1 MQPTGWTMLGSLI
14 AALAPLLAITTAGH
28 ALLYQ
33 RDPRTAIG
41 WIGVCLFF
49 PIAGPIL
56 YYLFGINRI
65 STRAKELHRRL
76 TFRLPRPER
85 SDSSRAVSPQQCSIP
100 PDCCEIITISNAV
113 THRPMLGGNHL
124 DILYNGE
131 QAYPAMLESIAGAK
145 RTCFLSSYIFATD
158 RTGRSFIDALRAAA
172 DRGADVRVIIDG
184 IGEYYSLPRIS
195 RLLKKEN
202 IRFVRFLPPK
212 LMPPSLFVNLRNH
225 RKILVVDGT
234 IGYTGGMNIRDNHLV
249 TEVAMKKRVS
259 DLHFRLQGPIVR
271 QITQVFLEDWGFCT
285 GEHPSVDN
293 QMETDA
299 AGALCRTIV
308 DGPNE
313 DLDKLATIL
322 TGAIHTARRRIR
334 IMTPYFLP
342 TREMISALQITALRG
357 VDIAII
363 LPAKNNLPFVHWA
376 CRNML
381 WELLQ
386 IGIKIYYQPPPF
398 AHTKL
403 FITDEQYVHVGTANL
418 DPRSLRL
425 NFELAVEVC
434 NKSFVEKLI
443 GYFENVRQL
452 SSPVSLKEIDSR
464 PLPWKIRDAL
474 AWIFYPYL

>member
-1 MQPTGWTMLGSLI
+1 M
-14 AALAPLLAITTAGH
+14 
-28 ALLYQ
+28 
-33 RDPRTAIG
+33 
-41 WIGVCLFF
+41 
-49 PIAGPIL
+49 
-56 YYLFGINRI
+56 
-65 STRAKELHRRL
+65 
-76 TFRLPRPER
+76 
-85 SDSSRAVSPQQCSIP
+85 
-100 PDCCEIITISNAV
+100 
-113 THRPMLGGNHL
+113 
-124 DILYNGE
+124 
-131 QAYPAMLESIAGAK
+131 
-145 RTCFLSSYIFATD
+145 
-158 RTGRSFIDALRAAA
+158 
-172 DRGADVRVIIDG
+172 
-184 IGEYYSLPRIS
+184 
-195 RLLKKEN
+195 
-202 IRFVRFLPPK
+202 
-212 LMPPSLFVNLRNH
+212 
-225 RKILVVDGT
+225 
-234 IGYTGGMNIRDNHLV
+234 
-249 TEVAMKKRVS
+249 RVS

-271 QITQVFLEDWGFCT
+271 QINQVFLEDWGFCT
-285 GEHPSVDN
+285 GEHPNVDS

-299 AGALCRTIV
+299 SGALCRTIV

-322 TGAIHTARRRIR
+322 TGAIHTARRQIR

-357 VDIAII
+357 VNITII

-403 FITDEQYVHVGTANL
+403 FIVDEQYVHVGTANL

-443 GYFENVRQL
+443 GYFENIRQL

-464 PLPWKIRDAL
+464 PLPLKIRDAL